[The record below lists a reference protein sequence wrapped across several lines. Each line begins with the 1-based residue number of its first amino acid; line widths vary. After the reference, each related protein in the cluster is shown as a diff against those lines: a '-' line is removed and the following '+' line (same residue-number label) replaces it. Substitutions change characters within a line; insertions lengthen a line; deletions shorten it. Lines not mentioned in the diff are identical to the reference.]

1 MSTAAPQKTATPPPE
16 TTSSR
21 PGLLARLKKV
31 NWSNYVVYIG
41 FAVVFLFFAV
51 TQTQYF
57 LNSTNLFN
65 IIIQAAPI
73 SIMAIGMVFVL
84 STGEIDLSIGSIV
97 ALSALSCAVTI
108 QSSGMWWLG
117 AIVGLAV
124 GALVGLV
131 NGIFVTWIRLP
142 SFLVTLA
149 TMGLVAGVAR
159 QLTELQ
165 SIPVTDKAFAWLFGG
180 GTLLGLPILIWWT
193 AIAVLVGWHFLRQRR
208 YGAHVLA
215 VGDNSSAA
223 RVSGIK
229 VNRVRLMVFV
239 GSASAAALAGL
250 LYAGRLQGARYTL
263 GESDLMTVIAAV
275 IVGGTSLFGGRGA
288 VIGALIGSLLMSM
301 INNGLI
307 LAGLNVSQQMIV
319 RGIIILIAVS
329 FSLRGKKSS

>member
-1 MSTAAPQKTATPPPE
+1 MSPTIAAE
-16 TTSSR
+16 N
-21 PGLLARLKKV
+21 PGMLARVKRV

-41 FAVVFLFFAV
+41 FVVVFLFFAI

-57 LNSTNLFN
+57 LTGTNLFN
-65 IIIQAAPI
+65 IVIQAAPI
-73 SIMAIGMVFVL
+73 TVMAIGVVFVL
-84 STGEIDLSIGSIV
+84 STGEIDLSIGSVV
-97 ALSALSCAVTI
+97 ALSALTAAVVLQTTDL
-108 QSSGMWWLG
+108 WWL
-117 AIVGLAV
+117 AALAGLAS
-124 GALVGLV
+124 GAVIGLV
-131 NGIFVTWIRLP
+131 NGVFVTWVRLP

-149 TMGLVAGVAR
+149 TMGLVAGLAR

-165 SIPVTDKAFAWLFGG
+165 SVPVTDKVFVFLFGG
-180 GTLLGLPILIWWT
+180 GNLLGVPIMIWWT
-193 AIAVLVGWHFLRQRR
+193 AVAVLVGWHLLRQRR

-215 VGDNSSAA
+215 VGDNASAA
-223 RVSGIK
+223 RVSGIR

-239 GSASAAALAGL
+239 GSAMTAALAGL

-275 IVGGTSLFGGRGA
+275 IVGGTSMFGGKGA

-319 RGIIILIAVS
+319 RGIIILVAVS

>member
-1 MSTAAPQKTATPPPE
+1 MSTTTPQHASARPEPPKQSLP
-16 TTSSR
+16 
-21 PGLLARLKKV
+21 ARLRRV
-31 NWSNYVVYIG
+31 TWSNYVVYIG
-41 FAVVFLFFAV
+41 FTVVFLFFAV

-57 LNSTNLFN
+57 LTGTNLLN

-73 SIMAIGMVFVL
+73 TIMAIAMVFVL
-84 STGEIDLSIGSIV
+84 STGEIDLSIGSVV
-97 ALSALSCAVTI
+97 ALSALTGAVTL
-108 QSSGMWWLG
+108 QATGMWWLAALAGLATG
-117 AIVGLAV
+117 AAVGLI
-124 GALVGLV
+124 
-131 NGIFVTWIRLP
+131 NGIFITWVRLP

-149 TMGLVAGVAR
+149 MLGIVAGLAR

-165 SIPVTDKAFAWLFGG
+165 SVPVTDPTFVWLFGG
-180 GTLLGLPILIWWT
+180 GDLLGLPILLWWT
-193 AIAVLVGWHFLRQRR
+193 AAAVLFGWHLLRQRR

-215 VGDNSSAA
+215 VGNSASAA

-239 GSASAAALAGL
+239 GSATAAALAGL

-263 GESDLMTVIAAV
+263 GEADLLTVIAAV
-275 IVGGTSLFGGRGA
+275 IVGGTSLFGGKGT

-319 RGIIILIAVS
+319 RGVIILIAVS
-329 FSLRGKKSS
+329 FSLRSKKNS

>member
-1 MSTAAPQKTATPPPE
+1 MSSTIAA
-16 TTSSR
+16 R
-21 PGLLARLKKV
+21 PSFLEHARRV
-31 NWSNYVVYIG
+31 NWGNYVVYIG
-41 FAVVFLFFAV
+41 FALVFVYFAV

-57 LNSTNLFN
+57 LTATNLMN
-65 IIIQAAPI
+65 IVIQAAPI
-73 SIMAIGMVFVL
+73 TIMAIGTVFVL
-84 STGEIDLSIGSIV
+84 STAEIDLSIGSVV
-97 ALSALSCAVTI
+97 ALSALTCAMVLQLTEL
-108 QSSGMWWLG
+108 WWL
-117 AIVGLAV
+117 AALAGLAS

-131 NGIFVTWIRLP
+131 NGVFVTWVRLP

-165 SIPVTDKAFAWLFGG
+165 SVPVTDNVFVFIFGG
-180 GTLLGLPILIWWT
+180 GTLFGVPIMIWWT
-193 AIAVLVGWHFLRQRR
+193 FAAVLVGWHLLRQRR

-215 VGDNSSAA
+215 VGNNAAAA
-223 RVSGIK
+223 RVSGIR
-229 VNRVRLMVFV
+229 VNRVRLMVFI
-239 GSASAAALAGL
+239 GSAMTAATAGL

-263 GESDLMTVIAAV
+263 GEADLMTVIAAA
-275 IVGGTSLFGGRGA
+275 IVGGTSLFGGKGT

-319 RGIIILIAVS
+319 RGIIILVAVS